1 MALRKALKRSGAALR
16 GFGVVFIRLRVTLQ
30 PRSNLLLT
38 LTFNPITK
46 VLRVFFCPLK
56 SPTCS
61 QRRQPSSRCAPT
73 TTAHEPHTG
82 GGCFAPSRC
91 YLRSARFA
99 CGVIKK
105 GGVPATWPG
114 HQRGRDSGC
123 GNRERFR
130 LCLWLRSMPGKVPQI
145 LGLVERLPVAGATK
159 GGEIPAM
166 PVAGPSRWGVGLCR
180 YGAGL
185 PPTKQAQRVS
195 GGLAA
200 T

>member
-1 MALRKALKRSGAALR
+1 MPVAALDAGQSPAGTGLDR
-16 GFGVVFIRLRVTLQ
+16 TPAGGRATKGGEIPAVVTVVTG
-30 PRSNLLLT
+30 RDS
-38 LTFNPITK
+38 
-46 VLRVFFCPLK
+46 
-56 SPTCS
+56 
-61 QRRQPSSRCAPT
+61 
-73 TTAHEPHTG
+73 G
-82 GGCFAPSRC
+82 
-91 YLRSARFA
+91 YA
-99 CGVIKK
+99 CGRARCRAKSRRYW
-105 GGVPATWPG
+105 AWSNACRWPG

-145 LGLVERLPVAGATK
+145 LGLVERLPVAGPTK